1 MTKLEKLEFDRDVA
15 FEEYTEAAFAWNAAC
30 DAWDA
35 ALCAHHTEL
44 GKDKPDVDH

>member
-15 FEEYTEAAFAWNAAC
+15 FEDYTEAAFAWDA
-30 DAWDA
+30 AWDA

-44 GKDKPDVDH
+44 GKDKTDVDH